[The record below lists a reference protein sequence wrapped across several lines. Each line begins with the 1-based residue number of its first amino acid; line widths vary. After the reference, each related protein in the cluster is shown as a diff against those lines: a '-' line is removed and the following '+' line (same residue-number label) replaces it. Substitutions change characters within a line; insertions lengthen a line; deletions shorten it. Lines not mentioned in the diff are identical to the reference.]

1 MFLHSL
7 GNVYQLQTKNSG
19 HKECCHGYKLN
30 FISLK
35 LPENTGIKLD
45 FGQEVD
51 FAGSTPLI

>member
-1 MFLHSL
+1 MFINFRLKI
-7 GNVYQLQTKNSG
+7 VDT
-19 HKECCHGYKLN
+19 ECYHGYKLN